1 MSSFKV
7 CAFDDLQPDSAAR
20 FDVEGHR
27 LAVVRLGDNVHII
40 GDMCSHADYSLAE
53 GELDTDE
60 CTLECW
66 KHGSAFSI
74 TTGEPQT
81 LPATKPV
88 PVYDARVDNGDVYVT
103 ITQGDP
109 S

>member
-7 CAFDDLQPDSAAR
+7 CALDDLQPDSAAR

-27 LAVVRLGDNVHII
+27 LAVVRLGDDIHII
-40 GDMCSHADYSLAE
+40 GDTCSHADFSLAE
-53 GELDTDE
+53 GELDTDD

-66 KHGSAFSI
+66 KHGSAFSV

-81 LPATKPV
+81 LPATKAV
-88 PVYDARVDNGDVYVT
+88 PVYEAKLDGGDVYVT
-103 ITQGDP
+103 IAAGDA